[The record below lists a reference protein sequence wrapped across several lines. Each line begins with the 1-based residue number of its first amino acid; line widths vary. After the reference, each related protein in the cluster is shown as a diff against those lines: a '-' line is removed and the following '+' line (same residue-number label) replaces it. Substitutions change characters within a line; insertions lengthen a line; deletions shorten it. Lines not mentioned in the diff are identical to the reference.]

1 MKRAALACL
10 SALALFAMHSARA
23 QDLTAPDLTLAGM
36 QLGKNTLQDVL
47 SHFGIAPL
55 RHGNVDELCYRSESP
70 LLAAWVLF
78 GAGDEGDYEKLTQ
91 FRVVTVQPTDITCPP
106 SARLTPELATEGG
119 VRIGMPEEELKD
131 KLGPRL
137 RIKADNG
144 RVTSYEVRL
153 TETR

>member
-1 MKRAALACL
+1 MRLALL
-10 SALALFAMHSARA
+10 VFLFAMHAARA
-23 QDLTAPDLTLAGM
+23 QDLTAADLTLAGM

-55 RHGNVDELCYRSESP
+55 RSGHVDELCYRSESP

-91 FRVVTVQPTDITCPP
+91 FRVVTSPPTDITCPP
-106 SARLTPELATEGG
+106 SARLTPELATESGI
-119 VRIGMPEEELKD
+119 RIGMPAEEIQP

-137 RIKADNG
+137 KARVENG
-144 RVTSYEVRL
+144 RVTSFEVRQQ
-153 TETR
+153 

>member
-1 MKRAALACL
+1 MR
-10 SALALFAMHSARA
+10 LALLILLFAVHSARA
-23 QDLTAPDLTLAGM
+23 QDLTAADLTLAGM

-91 FRVVTVQPTDITCPP
+91 FRVVTAQPTDITCPP
-106 SARLTPELATEGG
+106 SARLTPELATDSGI
-119 VRIGMPEEELKD
+119 RIGMPEEEIKP
-131 KLGPRL
+131 KLGARL
-137 RIKADNG
+137 KATVENG
-144 RVTSYEVRL
+144 RVRSFEVRHQQ
-153 TETR
+153 

>member
-1 MKRAALACL
+1 MR
-10 SALALFAMHSARA
+10 LALLLLLFAVHSARA
-23 QDLTAPDLTLAGM
+23 QDLTAADLTLAGM

-91 FRVVTVQPTDITCPP
+91 FRVVTSQPPDITCPP
-106 SARLTPELATEGG
+106 SARLSSELATDSGI
-119 VRIGMPEEELKD
+119 RIGMAEEELKP

-137 RIKADNG
+137 KATFENG
-144 RVTSYEVRL
+144 RLSSFEVRQQ
-153 TETR
+153 